1 MTRRVLAVLVGTALA
16 LGLVARADNPINLKV
31 PDAKKG
37 DRSADTA
44 LDPKAALEE
53 AAIKQERLSR
63 QFRDFEGALLRL
75 AQRLETSS
83 KAEDRDKAV
92 VLKKAIDKAMEKGV
106 DTDFDRLVGL
116 LKDSKVITPDYL
128 EKAMKQNQEVADDIR
143 TILAILLTDNRD
155 EELRKE
161 RQRVEQLLRRL
172 NEIIR
177 SQQTVRAWTERD
189 MEKARLAREQK
200 DVSQATHDLARSMGK
215 GAGDK
220 ENKEAK
226 GENKGEGK
234 KGQGKGEAK
243 EDTKDPKAGDKENK
257 GADKAGANKEQKGDA
272 KPGEGKENKPGAN
285 PNGNKEQKGDAKPGD
300 GNKENKGDAKASDKA
315 GDKQNKG
322 GAKGGDP
329 KENKGG
335 SKEGSPSGSKAG
347 ESKQGDKQNKAQA
360 GEQKP
365 GENKNADKQGE
376 KADSKGK
383 EQNKGESKGASKSG
397 GQSGKPQEGQQAQ
410 SKGGQQ
416 GGRQK
421 QGQNKGDGQQQQ
433 NKQPQQ
439 DQQQDDQLPGRKQIE
454 DAHQD
459 QKDAENNI
467 DKDKRPDAG
476 KNQDDAIEKLNKAK
490 KALEELLR
498 QMREEEAKRLLAALQ
513 QRCERMLAMQI
524 EVRDGTAATE
534 NAIRTN
540 ADKKPT
546 RTEVQRALGLGDRE
560 DEIVREATKA
570 IELLQAEGSA
580 VAFPEVFIQ
589 VRSDMQDVAGRLRKT
604 DTAQMT
610 QTIEQDIID
619 SLKEMI
625 EALKQA
631 QKNIQAKQANPPP
644 GGQPPDDKLID
655 IIAELKMIRLRQIRI
670 NTRTK
675 LYGNEFA
682 GREQAPAPA
691 ATMPPEQKEKVT
703 NTQTK
708 LRELAE
714 QQLKLMG
721 ITEDIAKGR
730 NR

>member
-1 MTRRVLAVLVGTALA
+1 MTRRVLALLVMTALA
-16 LGLVARADNPINLKV
+16 LGLIARAENPINLKV

-37 DRSADTA
+37 ARPADAA
-44 LDPKAALEE
+44 LDPKSTLEE

-83 KAEDRDKAV
+83 KAEDREKAV
-92 VLKKAIDKAMEKGV
+92 VLKKAIDRAMNEGV
-106 DTDFDRLVGL
+106 DTKFDRLVSL
-116 LKDSKVITPDYL
+116 LKDSKAITPDYL
-128 EKAMKQNQEVADDIR
+128 NRAMTQNQAVADDIR

-161 RQRVEQLLRRL
+161 KQRVEQLLRRL
-172 NEIIR
+172 NEII
-177 SQQTVRAWTERD
+177 SQQKVVRAWTERD
-189 MEKARLAREQK
+189 MEKARLAREQGQVTK
-200 DVSQATHDLARSMGK
+200 ATGELARSMGK

-220 ENKEAK
+220 NNKEAK

-234 KGQGKGEAK
+234 KGQAGKGEAK
-243 EDTKDPKAGDKENK
+243 EDTKESKADNKGREAKNAGKPGENKENK
-257 GADKAGANKEQKGDA
+257 GSAKAGE
-272 KPGEGKENKPGAN
+272 EKENKG
-285 PNGNKEQKGDAKPGD
+285 QKGDAKPGD
-300 GNKENKGDAKASDKA
+300 GGKE
-315 GDKQNKG
+315 NKG
-322 GAKGGDP
+322 GAKAGG
-329 KENKGG
+329 KENKGEAKAGDPKKNGDKESKAG
-335 SKEGSPSGSKAG
+335 SKAGKPGDKAG
-347 ESKQGDKQNKAQA
+347 ESKQA

-365 GENKNADKQGE
+365 GEKKDAAQQGD

-383 EQNKGESKGASKSG
+383 EQNKGESKGAQG
-397 GQSGKPQEGQQAQ
+397 GKPQQSGQQAQ

-416 GGRQK
+416 GGRQQ
-421 QGQNKGDGQQQQ
+421 QGQSKGDGQQQG
-433 NKQPQQ
+433 KQQQQ

-454 DAHQD
+454 DAQGN
-459 QKDAENNI
+459 QKDAEKNI
-467 DKDKRPDAG
+467 DKNKRPDAS
-476 KNQDDAIEKLNKAK
+476 KDQDDAIKNLTKAK
-490 KALEELLR
+490 KQLEELLR
-498 QMREEEAKRLLAALQ
+498 QLREEEIERLLAALQ

-524 EVRDGTAATE
+524 EVRDGTVATDKATQ
-534 NAIRTN
+534 NN
-540 ADKKPT
+540 ADKKPS
-546 RTEVQRALGLGDRE
+546 RTEVQRSLGLADRE

-570 IELLQAEGSA
+570 IALLQAEGSA

-589 VRSDMQDVAGRLRKT
+589 VRGDMEDVAGRLRKT

-625 EALKQA
+625 EALKKA
-631 QKNIQAKQANPPP
+631 QKDQQAKRANPPP
-644 GGQPPDDKLID
+644 PGGKAPDEKLID

-675 LYGNEFA
+675 LYGNQFA
-682 GREQAPAPA
+682 GQEQAPAPA
-691 ATMPPEQKEKVT
+691 ATMPPEQKEKVA

-714 QQLKLMG
+714 QQAKLFE

-730 NR
+730 NK

>member
-1 MTRRVLAVLVGTALA
+1 MTRRVLAVLVVTALA

-37 DRSADTA
+37 DRSADSA

-75 AQRLETSS
+75 AQRLETSN

-106 DTDFDRLVGL
+106 DTDFDRLVSI
-116 LKDSKVITPDYL
+116 LKDSKAVTPAYL
-128 EKAMKQNQEVADDIR
+128 ENAMKQNQEVADDIR

-161 RQRVEQLLRRL
+161 KQRVEQLLRRL

-177 SQQTVRAWTERD
+177 DQKVVRSWTERD
-189 MEKARLAREQK
+189 MEKARLAREQNN
-200 DVSQATHDLARSMGK
+200 VSKATADLARSMGK
-215 GAGDK
+215 NAGDKDK
-220 ENKEAK
+220 ENKA
-226 GENKGEGK
+226 
-234 KGQGKGEAK
+234 
-243 EDTKDPKAGDKENK
+243 
-257 GADKAGANKEQKGDA
+257 A
-272 KPGEGKENKPGAN
+272 KPGEAKKDGEKKPGENKNAG
-285 PNGNKEQKGDAKPGD
+285 KPGEKPD
-300 GNKENKGDAKASDKA
+300 GKNQQRKPGENKNGSQGDKSGKPQDS
-315 GDKQNKG
+315 DKQNPNKSGQQG
-322 GAKGGDP
+322 GR
-329 KENKGG
+329 
-335 SKEGSPSGSKAG
+335 
-347 ESKQGDKQNKAQA
+347 
-360 GEQKP
+360 QKP
-365 GENKNADKQGE
+365 GENKN
-376 KADSKGK
+376 
-383 EQNKGESKGASKSG
+383 
-397 GQSGKPQEGQQAQ
+397 
-410 SKGGQQ
+410 
-416 GGRQK
+416 
-421 QGQNKGDGQQQQ
+421 GQQQQ
-433 NKQPQQ
+433 GKQPQQ
-439 DQQQDDQLPGRKQIE
+439 DQPQDEPLPGRKQIE

-459 QKDAENNI
+459 QQDAEKNI

-476 KNQDDAIEKLNKAK
+476 KNQDDAIDKLTKAK
-490 KALEELLR
+490 KALEDLLR
-498 QMREEEAKRLLAALQ
+498 QLREEEAKRLLAALQ

-524 EVRDGTAATE
+524 EVRDGTVSTE
-534 NAIRTN
+534 KAIQTN
-540 ADKKPT
+540 ADKKPS
-546 RTEVQRALGLGDRE
+546 RTEVQRSLGLADRE

-570 IELLQAEGSA
+570 IDLLQAEGSA

-631 QKNIQAKQANPPP
+631 QKNLQAKQGQPPPP

-682 GREQAPAPA
+682 GLEQAPAPA
-691 ATMPPEQKEKVT
+691 VTMPPEQKEKVA

-714 QQLKLMG
+714 QQAKLMG

-730 NR
+730 NK